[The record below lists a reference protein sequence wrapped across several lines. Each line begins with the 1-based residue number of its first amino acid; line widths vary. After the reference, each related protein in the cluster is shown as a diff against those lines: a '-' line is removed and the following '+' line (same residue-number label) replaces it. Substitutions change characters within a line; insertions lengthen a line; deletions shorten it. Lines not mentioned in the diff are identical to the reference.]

1 MRTLPAG
8 NKLPE
13 IRRALDTVKML
24 CDKAGTGEEL
34 DMNFEVT
41 MGMGRARG
49 EEGVFGALVRAR
61 DACTDLGSIG
71 KVSVFLFF
79 LFF

>member
-24 CDKAGTGEEL
+24 CDKAGTGEDL
-34 DMNFEVT
+34 DMNFEVR
-41 MGMGRARG
+41 MGMGRAWVTLSR
-49 EEGVFGALVRAR
+49 ALVQESLSG
-61 DACTDLGSIG
+61 C
-71 KVSVFLFF
+71 FLY
-79 LFF
+79 